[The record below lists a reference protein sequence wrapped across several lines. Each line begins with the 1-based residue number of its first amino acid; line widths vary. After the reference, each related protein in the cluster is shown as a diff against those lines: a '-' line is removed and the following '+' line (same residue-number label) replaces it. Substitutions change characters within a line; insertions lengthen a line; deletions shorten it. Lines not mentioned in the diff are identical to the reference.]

1 LILKYITSVNGH
13 TYEIEINQ
21 NGRLTVDGVERLVD
35 FQAMQ
40 SSLYSLLLDHTSV
53 EALVEER
60 DGLLHV
66 QLLGDLY
73 EVTVVDERERRLNA
87 ASSGFSV
94 DQGEITIK
102 SPMPGM
108 IVSMLV
114 APGQE
119 VEAGESLVVLE
130 SMKMEN
136 QIKAPRAGT
145 IGHVNVAAGERVEQN
160 KPLLTLI

>member
-1 LILKYITSVNGH
+1 MKYITSVNGH

-35 FQAMQ
+35 FRAMN
-40 SSLYSLLLDHTSV
+40 SSLYSLLLDHASV

-60 DGLLHV
+60 EGTLNV
-66 QLLGDLY
+66 QLLGDMY
-73 EVTVVDERERRLNA
+73 EVTVTDERERRLNA
-87 ASSGFSV
+87 SSSGFGV
-94 DQGEITIK
+94 EQGEITIK

-108 IVSMLV
+108 IVSV
-114 APGQE
+114 PITAGQA
-119 VEAGESLVVLE
+119 VEAGQALIVLE

-136 QIKAPRAGT
+136 QIKAPRAGI
-145 IGHVNVAAGERVEQN
+145 IGHLHVSAGDRVEQN

>member
-1 LILKYITSVNGH
+1 MKYITSVNGH
-13 TYEIEINQ
+13 NYEIEINQ
-21 NGRLTVDGVERLVD
+21 DGRLTVDGVERLVD
-35 FQAMQ
+35 FKAMQ

-60 DGLLHV
+60 EGLLHV
-66 QLLGDLY
+66 QLFGDLY
-73 EVTVVDERERRLNA
+73 EVTVTDERERRLNE

-94 DQGEITIK
+94 DKGEITIK

-108 IVSMLV
+108 IVTV
-114 APGQE
+114 PIVPGQE
-119 VEAGESLVVLE
+119 VEAGQALMVLE
-130 SMKMEN
+130 SMNMEN

-145 IGHVNVAAGERVEQN
+145 IGHLHVAAGDRVEQN

>member
-1 LILKYITSVNGH
+1 MKYITTVSGH

-40 SSLYSLLLDHTSV
+40 ESLYSLLLDHTSV

-60 DGLLHV
+60 DGLLQV
-66 QLLGDLY
+66 QFLGDMY
-73 EVTVVDERERRLNA
+73 EVTVTDEREQRLNA

-94 DQGEITIK
+94 DAGEITIK
-102 SPMPGM
+102 SPMPGL
-108 IVSMLV
+108 IV
-114 APGQE
+114 AIAITPGQA
-119 VEAGESLVVLE
+119 VQVGDALIVLE

-136 QIKAPRAGT
+136 QIKAPRSGT
-145 IGHVNVAAGERVEQN
+145 IGQIHVGPGDRVEQN

>member
-1 LILKYITSVNGH
+1 LKYITSVNGQ

-35 FQAMQ
+35 FQALQ
-40 SSLYSLLLDHTSV
+40 SSLYSLILDHTSV

-73 EVTVVDERERRLNA
+73 EVSVTDERERRLNA

-108 IVSMLV
+108 IVSISVV
-114 APGQE
+114 AGQ
-119 VEAGESLVVLE
+119 VVQVGEALIVLE

-136 QIKAPRAGT
+136 QLKAPRNGT
-145 IGHVNVAAGERVEQN
+145 IGHLHVVAGERVEQN